1 MTLDRLQELL
11 SKFKDLKIA
20 VIGDLFLDQWY
31 DVDPALNEPSLET
44 DLPAWQVVRHP
55 VSPGA
60 AGTVLNNLHALGA
73 GELHVISF
81 TGEDGEGW
89 VLRHL
94 LSRKKIR
101 TEHVVTV
108 PERMTPSYI
117 KPMFISGGKRVE
129 QNRLDIKN
137 RQPTPAWVEDRLLR
151 AAETLAPEVDA
162 LIILDQLTETDTGVV
177 TARVREGLA
186 AIGRKYK
193 DLILF
198 ADSRERIAL
207 FRDVIIKCNQ
217 LEAFKAL
224 GETLSVPQAAAKMRA
239 VTGRPAFITLGKDG
253 IAAGEDTIVPAAVQT
268 GPIDVC
274 GAGDATTAAIVS
286 GLCAGATMAE
296 AALLGNLAAGVTL
309 RKLGMTG
316 TASPEEMIALYH
328 EQFEA
333 DA

>member
-1 MTLDRLQELL
+1 MTLSRLRELL
-11 SKFKDLKIA
+11 SKFQDLKIA
-20 VIGDLFLDQWY
+20 VIGDLFLDQWF
-31 DVDPALNEPSLET
+31 DIDPALDEPSVET
-44 DLPAWQVVRHP
+44 DLTAWQVIRHP

-81 TGEDGEGW
+81 TGEDGDGW
-89 VLRHL
+89 VLRQL
-94 LSRKKIR
+94 LSEKHIG
-101 TEHVVTV
+101 TEYLFTV

-117 KPMFISGGKRVE
+117 KPMRIRDGVRVE

-137 RQPTPAWVEDRLLR
+137 RRPTPAYVEDRLLA
-151 AAETLAPEVDA
+151 AAETLAPNVDA
-162 LIILDQLTETDTGVV
+162 IIILDQLTETDTGVV

-186 AIGRKYK
+186 ALGEKFPG
-193 DLILF
+193 LILF
-198 ADSRERIAL
+198 ADSRERIAS
-207 FRDVIIKCNQ
+207 FRNVIIKCNH
-217 LEAFKAL
+217 LEAARAL
-224 GETLSVPQAAAKMRA
+224 GDGVPIPQAMARLREI
-239 VTGRPAFITLGKDG
+239 TGRPVFITLGKDG
-253 IAAGEDTIVPAAVQT
+253 IAADGGAIVPAAVQT

-309 RKLGMTG
+309 RKLGATG
-316 TASPEEMIALYH
+316 TASPAEMIALYN